1 VTLKN
6 RLLIILGYILDYY
19 GWCFC
24 ECSFRFENTP
34 GFIYKL
40 GCWFYDQADNVAWS
54 HLPLELSPWELIDKD
69 GKKISIFSGPPKLTE
84 DDETK

>member
-1 VTLKN
+1 MTLKN

-54 HLPLELSPWELIDKD
+54 HLPSELSPWELIDKN
-69 GKKISIFSGPPKLTE
+69 GKEISIFSGPPKLAE